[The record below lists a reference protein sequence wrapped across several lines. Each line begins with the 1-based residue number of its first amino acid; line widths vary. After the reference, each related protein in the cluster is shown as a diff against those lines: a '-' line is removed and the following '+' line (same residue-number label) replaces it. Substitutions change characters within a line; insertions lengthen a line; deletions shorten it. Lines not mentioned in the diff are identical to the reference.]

1 MLKIMSVHA
10 FTKGYKWHKN
20 APVMSKERKREI
32 FRRVLFKL
40 RVIRIFD
47 NRKQSV
53 KLRNSLNEKQDRIL
67 NDAQYQPSFTN
78 LLKKH

>member
-10 FTKGYKWHKN
+10 FTKGYKWHQR
-20 APVMSKERKREI
+20 APVMSEERKREI

-53 KLRNSLNEKQDRIL
+53 KLRNSLNEKQEKIF
-67 NDAQYQPSFTN
+67 NDSKYKPSFTS